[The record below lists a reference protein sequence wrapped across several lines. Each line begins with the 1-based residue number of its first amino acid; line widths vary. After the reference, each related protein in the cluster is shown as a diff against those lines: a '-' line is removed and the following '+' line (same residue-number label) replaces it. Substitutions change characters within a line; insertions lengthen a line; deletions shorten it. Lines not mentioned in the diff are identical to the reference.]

1 MAEEQKQGEINNAE
15 EIIIDKELS
24 ERISHYLSLDGV
36 NLERKWELC
45 ILWGQVKEGIVAVA
59 VEVKTLNKWISV
71 LFLKVKKR
79 FVSYLLSW

>member
-45 ILWGQVKEGIVAVA
+45 IL
-59 VEVKTLNKWISV
+59 
-71 LFLKVKKR
+71 
-79 FVSYLLSW
+79 